1 MSSECHTRL
10 VLLEKPACRR
20 SPGVTGTVPPSMR
33 THVKEEGAHP
43 DPRARDLMSL
53 TLEPR
58 RRLPTQDRERPDR
71 EPVLLADA
79 LGEVMAVLA
88 EVDPDL
94 LHTSGSQT

>member
-1 MSSECHTRL
+1 
-10 VLLEKPACRR
+10 
-20 SPGVTGTVPPSMR
+20 
-33 THVKEEGAHP
+33 
-43 DPRARDLMSL
+43 MSL